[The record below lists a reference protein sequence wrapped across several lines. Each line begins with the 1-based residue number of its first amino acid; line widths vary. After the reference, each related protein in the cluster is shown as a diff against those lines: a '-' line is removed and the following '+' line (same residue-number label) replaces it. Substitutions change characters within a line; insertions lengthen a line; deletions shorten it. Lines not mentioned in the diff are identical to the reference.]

1 MEEFN
6 NTIEKLDSYLFRIG
20 LQFFADNDEKT
31 EEATE
36 KKKRD
41 VRKKGQVAQSQ
52 ELTSAVVLLVAFIL
66 LKTVGSSLY
75 QKMSELTVRIFEVY
89 IYDENIFTIGGII
102 KFFAEMALW
111 FLQAMLPIFATIMVV
126 GVLINIVQTGFLFT
140 AEGLKPKA
148 SNINPLRGVKN
159 LFSLKSI
166 AEFFIKSVVKV
177 LIVGIVAYNTIM
189 DNTRDMINI
198 MNVSIISAGEYIMT
212 LMIDLGMKM
221 SICLVIFAIVDYI
234 YQRRKYRKDIRM
246 TKQEV
251 KEEYK
256 QTEGNP
262 QIKSKIKQKQRQ
274 MSLSRMMQNVPK
286 ADVVIANPTHF
297 AVAIEYKPDKNDVP
311 IVVAKGQDYVAL
323 RIKEIAK
330 QNKVEI
336 VENKPLAR
344 ALYAKVE
351 IGQPIPEELY
361 QAVAEVLAYVYSLK
375 AV

>member
-1 MEEFN
+1 M
-6 NTIEKLDSYLFRIG
+6 EKLNTLEISDSYLFRIS
-20 LQFFADNDEKT
+20 LQFFADNGDKT

-41 VRKKGQVAQSQ
+41 VRKKGQVPTSQ
-52 ELTSAVVLLVAFIL
+52 ELTSAVVLLVAFII
-66 LKTVGSSLY
+66 LKTFGASLY
-75 QKMSELTVRIFEVY
+75 QKMSELTVRVFEVY
-89 IYDENIFTIGGII
+89 IYDENIFTVSGIM
-102 KFFAEMALW
+102 KFFIEIVLW
-111 FLQAMLPIFATIMVV
+111 FLQAMLPIFSIIMVI
-126 GVLINIVQTGFLFT
+126 GVVINIVQTGFLFT

-159 LFSLKSI
+159 LFSLKNI
-166 AEFFIKSVVKV
+166 AEFFVKTVVKV
-177 LIVGIVAYNTIM
+177 LIVGIVAYNTIK
-189 DNTRDMINI
+189 DNTKGLVNT
-198 MNVSIISAGEYIMT
+198 MNVSIIVSGEYIMT
-212 LMIDLGMKM
+212 LMIDLGIKM
-221 SICLVIFAIVDYI
+221 SICLVVFAVVDYV
-234 YQRRKYRKDIRM
+234 YQRRKHKKEIRM

-262 QIKSKIKQKQRQ
+262 QIKQKIKQKQRQ
-274 MSLSRMMQNVPK
+274 MSISRMMQNVPK
-286 ADVVIANPTHF
+286 ADVVITNPTHF

-330 QNKVEI
+330 ANKVEI

-351 IGQPIPEELY
+351 IGQAIPEELY